1 MNEKNIQTITM
12 EEIWKQNTEG
22 HIPVLLDIYNPD
34 LKWDDNSDEQ
44 ENMHLRVIDDSNP
57 VIYQGKK
64 YLAGRFTY
72 TPPEENGK
80 SIGQASITISAI
92 DSRVTQALRSIEL
105 ESDVTVVATF
115 VKEGSVYTFLPFAN
129 HQSKLPSA
137 SYNRTSATLTLVN
150 KDVLQLNIPRNQATK
165 DLFPSVVEQ

>member
-1 MNEKNIQTITM
+1 MNEKNIQAITM

-34 LKWDDNSDEQ
+34 LKWEDNSAEQ

-72 TPPEENGK
+72 TPPDENGK
-80 SIGQASITISAI
+80 SIGQSTITISAI
-92 DSRVTQALRSIEL
+92 DSRITQTLRSIEL
-105 ESDVTVVATF
+105 ESEVTVVAAF
-115 VKEGSVYTFLPFAN
+115 VKEGSVYTFLPFTN
-129 HQSKLPSA
+129 HHAKLPSA
-137 SYNRTSATLTLVN
+137 TYNRTAATLTLVN
-150 KDVLQLNIPRNQATK
+150 KDVLQLNIPRNQASK
-165 DLFPSVVEQ
+165 DLFPSVVQQ